1 MNKLQN
7 KPLLFIH
14 ILIVVGIST
23 FVPQCPAIAE
33 INISDLVPKALYENP
48 EFIKENRAKTISE
61 LTGATR
67 KKYEYYWFPD
77 PNNDQQKLPPF
88 IKNIY
93 YRGKVKD
100 ASFVHIKTPKK
111 FSPDDRRNKFNLT
124 SIRRG
129 RKIEVKLLL
138 ENDKKYAQWLPL
150 SIYFDPASKSSPVQ
164 QVKVKL
170 SYAAGNLGD
179 IVFLQNRKSNSNYY
193 LDLIVKMPPY
203 TEAGEITFEIKSN
216 KRFTS
221 AISGILLE
229 NPHKAGDITELTP
242 DSISL
247 EDTEELEI
255 DKEIISSISLI
266 GELFNFTKKSNRNN
280 DEVKGNSSRS
290 NKNDDDDDDDDNDNG
305 KGNSGKT
312 NNNKDDSNDK
322 GNSGKSNKNNDDD
335 DDGNNK
341 GNSSKSNKN
350 DDDDKGN
357 SSKSDKNDDE
367 DDEDDDKDGNSGKT
381 NNDDEDDS
389 NDKGNSGKNN
399 NEDDSDSQTG
409 YFNNGQN
416 NEDELSLD
424 GFYTEETLDHSDKK
438 DHDEDDN
445 EANYTGKNNENEGN
459 KADNNTAQ
467 AEPNV
472 PVELSEEEGK
482 ETTEI
487 NNKEDKQE
495 EPKIT
500 EEQNENGEETNDY
513 EDDKRGHND
522 NDENKENNS
531 NSSHGSDKN
540 NEDKSGDRSN
550 ENDN

>member
-14 ILIVVGIST
+14 ILIVVVIGT
-23 FVPQCPAIAE
+23 LVLQCPAIAD
-33 INISDLVPKALYENP
+33 IKIGDLVPKALYENP
-48 EFIKENRAKTISE
+48 EFIKENRIKTISE

-77 PNNDQQKLPPF
+77 PNNDQKKLPGF
-88 IKNIY
+88 VKNIY

-100 ASFVHIKTPKK
+100 ASFTHIKTPKK

-124 SIRRG
+124 SIKRG

-150 SIYFDPASKSSPVQ
+150 SIYFDPASKISPVQ
-164 QVKVKL
+164 QIRVKL

-179 IVFLQNRKSNSNYY
+179 IVFLQNRKFNSNYY

-255 DKEIISSISLI
+255 DEEIISSISLI
-266 GELFNFTKKSNRNN
+266 GELFNFTKKSNRSN
-280 DEVKGNSSRS
+280 DEVKGNSSKS
-290 NKNDDDDDDDDNDNG
+290 NKNDADDDDDDNDNG
-305 KGNSGKT
+305 KGNSGK
-312 NNNKDDSNDK
+312 NNNNEEEDGNSK
-322 GNSGKSNKNNDDD
+322 GNSGKSNNDD
-335 DDGNNK
+335 G
-341 GNSSKSNKN
+341 
-350 DDDDKGN
+350 
-357 SSKSDKNDDE
+357 
-367 DDEDDDKDGNSGKT
+367 
-381 NNDDEDDS
+381 

-399 NEDDSDSQTG
+399 NNDDEDDDDDNDKGKSSKSNETDDEDDDDKGNSG
-409 YFNNGQN
+409 KNNN
-416 NEDELSLD
+416 DDDNE
-424 GFYTEETLDHSDKK
+424 GDKGNSGKGNK
-438 DHDEDDN
+438 DHDEDEDDADKKDN
-445 EANYTGKNNENEGN
+445 EDNNTGKNNENEGN

-472 PVELSEEEGK
+472 PVELSEEQAK

-487 NNKEDKQE
+487 NNNEDKPE
-495 EPKIT
+495 EPKIN
-500 EEQNENGEETNDY
+500 EEQNKNSEETIGY

-522 NDENKENNS
+522 DDENKENNS
-531 NSSHGSDKN
+531 NSSNGSDKN
-540 NEDKSGDRSN
+540 DKDKSSDRGG
-550 ENDN
+550 EDDD